1 MSTMMA
7 ILSPAK
13 SMHMGSTDVPVPTS
27 RPRFSASTKE
37 LAETLRTFSTKKLG
51 ALMSISDNL
60 STLNASRWEAFG
72 NRNNER
78 GPAAIC
84 FSGDVYQGFE
94 ASTLDKKGL
103 AWAQTH
109 IRILSGLYGLLR
121 PLDVIQPYRLE
132 MGTALKTSHGKN
144 LYEFWGS
151 SITKVLKKDI
161 SSSKA
166 HTLVNL
172 ASDEYSKAVDLKNLG
187 ISVVGVKFLQRD
199 GGREKFV
206 SFFAKQARGLM
217 ARWMS
222 ECRPKTANDLK
233 KFNVDGYKINT
244 STSSSD
250 MLIFSRPKPRPK
262 KS

>member
-1 MSTMMA
+1 M
-7 ILSPAK
+7 
-13 SMHMGSTDVPVPTS
+13 
-27 RPRFSASTKE
+27 
-37 LAETLRTFSTKKLG
+37 
-51 ALMSISDNL
+51 
-60 STLNASRWEAFG
+60 
-72 NRNNER
+72 
-78 GPAAIC
+78 
-84 FSGDVYQGFE
+84 
-94 ASTLDKKGL
+94 
-103 AWAQTH
+103 
-109 IRILSGLYGLLR
+109 
-121 PLDVIQPYRLE
+121 
-132 MGTALKTSHGKN
+132 
-144 LYEFWGS
+144 
-151 SITKVLKKDI
+151 LKKDI
-161 SSSKA
+161 SRSKA